1 MRARRSGF
9 SESSNG
15 LPESRQTKKGDVMF
29 KSVKGNLPENS
40 LFNINSVMFN
50 LANNKEEIKNKFS
63 CFYNPSLEALCV
75 LIEEKFKY
83 ADLSKEIVMNL
94 TDFAQKIGIKAIILC
109 LDRKN
114 KEFVKIM
121 QGMMTVGFTTEKT
134 TKTAKIG
141 DKTYKILI
149 MNVKSHPEE
158 IEEIAF

>member
-94 TDFAQKIGIKAIILC
+94 TDFAQKIGDHTKSLKVEMHNAMQHQMEEMFKGFIKAILIFAIIYYIIQKMITKKLS
-109 LDRKN
+109 
-114 KEFVKIM
+114 
-121 QGMMTVGFTTEKT
+121 KT
-134 TKTAKIG
+134 PG
-141 DKTYKILI
+141 DLI
-149 MNVKSHPEE
+149 YNR
-158 IEEIAF
+158 